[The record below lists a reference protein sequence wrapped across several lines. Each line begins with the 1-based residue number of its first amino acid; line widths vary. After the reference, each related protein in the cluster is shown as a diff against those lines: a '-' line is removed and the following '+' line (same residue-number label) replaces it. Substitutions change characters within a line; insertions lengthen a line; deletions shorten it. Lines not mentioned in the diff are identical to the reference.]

1 MGRER
6 LVRGG
11 QGDVRQHGAPAQVL
25 RLGEEERMVIIPLQ
39 AEVLSRPHLEYLY
52 QQSLIKRQNVGS
64 QGRQVVVRLVVVVVV
79 CQEVVG
85 RRVGHSQR
93 RPGGEELV

>member
-1 MGRER
+1 
-6 LVRGG
+6 
-11 QGDVRQHGAPAQVL
+11 
-25 RLGEEERMVIIPLQ
+25 MVIIPLQ

-79 CQEVVG
+79 VCQEVVG

>member
-1 MGRER
+1 VGREG

-64 QGRQVVVRLVVVVVV
+64 QGRQVVVRLVVVV

>member
-1 MGRER
+1 MGREG

>member
-1 MGRER
+1 MGREG

-64 QGRQVVVRLVVVVVV
+64 QGRQVVVRLVVVV